1 MTESDL
7 KQQQVMAD
15 VETSRMKA
23 SELIK
28 LKKERQD
35 ADIALKAQK
44 QMADLQIKAYG
55 ESAKANQPSK

>member
-1 MTESDL
+1 
-7 KQQQVMAD
+7 
-15 VETSRMKA
+15 MKA
-23 SELIK
+23 GELIK